1 MPGGDVSAGP
11 DKKEFWVK
19 MKWKLPGE
27 RSVFRL
33 PLNFLYY
40 RKWTAPGFEKGLSY
54 INAHPELRNEEA
66 LLSRTGGK
74 EVWKIPLPQE
84 TGGMTAVY
92 KVCHGKKPWRYWFDL
107 SLPAREFRNYQ
118 VLYQL
123 DVPAAKVLAF
133 GERRTL
139 CHLHDSFFITEFLEG
154 TRDGRSFMPGG
165 PFREDRKRREEF
177 WQVNMPILAKLHRN
191 NFFHKA
197 IHPRNILWRLRPDGA
212 MEVFWVDVARCRIV
226 FRFRMKRAIAFDL
239 YTILGDM
246 QLPAEEGRR
255 MLACYLEQN
264 PDCGFTLDSLC
275 ATMRNFHRHYFRKGV
290 NVLDW

>member
-1 MPGGDVSAGP
+1 M
-11 DKKEFWVK
+11 
-19 MKWKLPGE
+19 
-27 RSVFRL
+27 
-33 PLNFLYY
+33 
-40 RKWTAPGFEKGLSY
+40 
-54 INAHPELRNEEA
+54 
-66 LLSRTGGK
+66 
-74 EVWKIPLPQE
+74 PLPQE
-84 TGGMTAVY
+84 AGGMTAVY
-92 KVCHGKKPWRYWFDL
+92 KICHGKKPWRYWFDL

-165 PFREDRKRREEF
+165 PFREDRKLREEF
-177 WQVNMPILAKLHRN
+177 WRINMPILAKLHRN

-197 IHPRNILWRLRPDGA
+197 IHPRNILWRLRPEGA
-212 MEVFWVDVARCRIV
+212 MEVFWIDVARCRIV
-226 FRFRMKRAIAFDL
+226 FGFRMKRAIAFDL

-255 MLACYLEQN
+255 MLACYLEHN

-290 NVLDW
+290 NVLDWQ

>member
-84 TGGMTAVY
+84 MGGMTAVY
-92 KVCHGKKPWRYWFDL
+92 KICHGKKPWRYWFDL

-177 WQVNMPILAKLHRN
+177 WHINMPILAKLHKI
-191 NFFHKA
+191 NFFSQGDPPPE
-197 IHPRNILWRLRPDGA
+197 HPLAAPPGWGDGGLL
-212 MEVFWVDVARCRIV
+212 DRCRPLPDCV
-226 FRFRMKRAIAFDL
+226 PVPDETRDRFRPLHHPGGHAASGGGGAADARL
-239 YTILGDM
+239 
-246 QLPAEEGRR
+246 LP
-255 MLACYLEQN
+255 
-264 PDCGFTLDSLC
+264 
-275 ATMRNFHRHYFRKGV
+275 
-290 NVLDW
+290 